1 MHAHVRADETLSFAE
16 ESAPVNPEAAP
27 WKILIAD
34 DEEEVH
40 RVTKLALCDFTH
52 FGRTLTFLD
61 AYSGREAVE
70 TVSAHPDVAL
80 VLMDV
85 VMETEHAGLNAVLAI
100 RNELRNRLTRI
111 VIRTGQPGQAPEGL
125 VVRHY
130 DVNDYKEK
138 TEVTSRNLHTLVHSG
153 LSLYR
158 ELAALTSCKEGL
170 EQVIGASA
178 TLQAQRSEQSFAR
191 SALQQLAVMLYN
203 DATRMPSDMLMA
215 ARGPGRA
222 SRVLAGIGYYAAC
235 TGRRVEEAL
244 SPEIYLQVDA
254 ALRDRS
260 VVFGARQF
268 IASTPVA
275 GGGELVVYIAGER
288 PVQPVDTTHVSL
300 FCRNLAAGFDNLRL
314 HRALKDS
321 QRSLVLLLATAIEQ
335 RMLAGGGHGQRVASF
350 VRLLGELLKLPE
362 DVLEWL
368 PLAAT
373 LHDVGHIAIPEAL
386 LNKHTPL
393 TADERALFE
402 THTRWGQDLLSSQ
415 DSEILQTAGLIAA
428 QHHERWDGT
437 GYPQGLAGAEIH
449 LYARLTAVA
458 DALDE
463 LLHGPS
469 PVGMAEAIEQ
479 IDRERGQ
486 RFDPVLTAILVRNA
500 DRFRATVSAD

>member
-1 MHAHVRADETLSFAE
+1 MHAHVRAHESLSFAE
-16 ESAPVNPEAAP
+16 EPAAVQPAASP

-40 RVTKLALCDFTH
+40 RVTKLALSDFTH
-52 FGRTLTFLD
+52 FGRALTFLD

-70 TVSAHPDVAL
+70 TVSTHPDIAL

-111 VIRTGQPGQAPEGL
+111 VVRTGQPGQAPEGL

-138 TEVTSRNLHTLVHSG
+138 TEVTSRKLHTLVHSA

-158 ELAALTSCKEGL
+158 ELATLSSCKEGL

-178 TLQAQRSEQSFAR
+178 SLQLQRSEEGFAR

-203 DATRMPSDMLMA
+203 DAPRMPSDMLMA
-215 ARGPGRA
+215 VRSPDRA

-235 TGRRVEEAL
+235 AGRRVEEAL

-254 ALRDRS
+254 ALRDRA

-268 IASTPVA
+268 IAATPVV
-275 GGGELVVYIAGER
+275 GGGELLIFIAGEDPAR
-288 PVQPVDTTHVSL
+288 PVDATHVSL

-314 HRALKDS
+314 HRELKDS

-335 RMLAGGGHGQRVASF
+335 RMFSGGGHGQRVASY
-350 VRLLGELLKLPE
+350 VRLLGELLDLPD

-373 LHDVGHIAIPEAL
+373 LHDVGHLAIPEAL
-386 LNKHTPL
+386 LNKRTPL
-393 TADERALFE
+393 TADEQALFE

-415 DSEILQTAGLIAA
+415 DSEILQMAGRIAS
-428 QHHERWDGT
+428 QHHERWDGQ
-437 GYPQGLAGAEIH
+437 GYPEGRAGDQNH
-449 LYARLTAVA
+449 LYARLTSLA
-458 DALDE
+458 DAYDE
-463 LLHGPS
+463 LVHGPEPVS
-469 PVGMAEAIEQ
+469 PAQALEQ
-479 IDRERGQ
+479 IERERGQ
-486 RFDPVLTAILVRNA
+486 RFDPQLVNLMVRNA
-500 DRFRATVSAD
+500 ERFKAIDGGD